1 VSSPARFPCFPS
13 GVALTKTGEKME
25 SKSMELK
32 SYTCTNCGNNVWS
45 SEEKPVFGI
54 GGCFAVQGHD
64 YEFDDPKFEG

>member
-1 VSSPARFPCFPS
+1 
-13 GVALTKTGEKME
+13 ME

-32 SYTCTNCGNNVWS
+32 SYTCTNCGDNVWFS
-45 SEEKPVFGI
+45 DNKPVFGI